1 MLDVSIQSTN
11 QPNNQKMAFARVI
24 EISRIGLP
32 NRQNKCNKKATNL
45 KNVEALWVGM
55 CLQNSN

>member
-45 KNVEALWVGM
+45 KK
-55 CLQNSN
+55 C

>member
-24 EISRIGLP
+24 EISRIELP

-45 KNVEALWVGM
+45 KNVEAL
-55 CLQNSN
+55 